1 MTYITKGANTPVPA
15 APLRVAVCR
24 QRLPGAPVVDASALL
39 LDAAGKVRGDAD
51 LVFYNQPA
59 HPSGAVRHTGTAEDA
74 GVLAEWLEVDLPRV
88 EPAVQRVLIAGSC
101 DGGVFGQVP
110 GLYAQVLTAQ
120 GAVVAHYA
128 VTDATSETAFVLGEF
143 YRRGGEWKFRAVGQ
157 GYASGL
163 AGLATDFG
171 IAVEEPAPA
180 PPPIPTPAQPAAS
193 IPAPRQPPQHPLP
206 PQPAAPMPAPAPPH
220 MSASNPFPSPGPSLS
235 PAPAPQD
242 AAPYSFG
249 PEFHPYSQR
258 GRGNGVVS
266 VDVPLPPG
274 PVIVEAWHQG
284 EGYFGMHTLTRR
296 NKDDDLLY
304 NSTLDDFRG
313 RALVLPPEGRPLRM
327 RVEADNDWTV
337 VVQPLSVVRR
347 IDPGSGPLHGYGP
360 EVVAYTGTAADL
372 DVEFAGDEDGHGYFG
387 LKSLEARHL
396 SRPDE
401 YDLLINDTDEFRQT
415 VPLPDGPL
423 LLLLEADGRWQLG
436 ARPLPVLDGA
446 AAQKAGAW
454 TGRGD
459 RTVTLTNPSPGR
471 PALLEYA
478 FTGTGGS
485 FASYRVQTLDEYDD
499 ADRFLEGSRN
509 GLHGR
514 TVIFRAGEPEV
525 RLQLEDPGDWS
536 LRLLPIE
543 QAPPLT
549 GRAEGRGSTVFRY
562 DGPPVLLGLSRTTSD
577 TEALETRALQVDGRI
592 RISAD
597 TTGRRRP
604 VVGPLWVSHAGYC
617 YVHVFAA
624 SDDTGWRLE
633 TAGLGTAPVLG
644 KKRVEGQGY
653 GVVRHTGPEAEV
665 MVRHEPRGLIDLVVL
680 WELDERLE
688 PVRRISTA
696 SGLQRVPGGFLQIR
710 TSGKWGIAL
719 QG

>member
-1 MTYITKGANTPVPA
+1 MTHITKGANTPVPA
-15 APLRVAVCR
+15 ALLRVAVSR
-24 QRLPGAPVVDASALL
+24 QQLPGAPVVDASALL
-39 LDAAGKVRGDAD
+39 LDGAGKVRGDAD
-51 LVFYNQPA
+51 LVFYNQPV
-59 HPSGAVRHTGTAEDA
+59 HPSGAVRHTGTAEGA

-88 EPAVQRVLIAGSC
+88 EPDVQRVLIAGSC

-110 GLYAQVLTAQ
+110 GLYAQVLTAE

-128 VTDATSETAFVLGEF
+128 VTDASSETAFVLGEL

-180 PPPIPTPAQPAAS
+180 PAPAPAPIPTPPQPA
-193 IPAPRQPPQHPLP
+193 PHT
-206 PQPAAPMPAPAPPH
+206 QPAAPMTAPAPPH
-220 MSASNPFPSPGPSLS
+220 MSAPGPHAPGPS
-235 PAPAPQD
+235 PAPAHAPAPQD

-249 PEFHPYSQR
+249 PEFHPYTQR

-284 EGYFGMHTLTRR
+284 DGYFGMHTLTRR

-304 NSTLDDFRG
+304 NSTLNDFRG
-313 RALVLPPEGRPLRM
+313 RALVLPPEGSPLRM

-337 VVQPLSVVRR
+337 VVQPLSVLRR
-347 IDPGSGPLHGYGP
+347 LGPGGPLRGYGP
-360 EVVAYTGTAADL
+360 EVVAYTGAAADL
-372 DVEFAGDEDGHGYFG
+372 DVEFAGDEDGGGYFG
-387 LKSLEARHL
+387 LKSLEARYL

-401 YDLLINDTDEFRQT
+401 YDLLVNDTDEFQQT

-423 LLLLEADGRWQLG
+423 LLLLEADGPWQLT

-446 AAQKAGAW
+446 AAQQAGTW

-459 RTVTLTNPSPGR
+459 RTITLANPSPGR
-471 PALLEYA
+471 PALLEYT
-478 FTGTGGS
+478 FSDTGS
-485 FASYRVQTLDEYDD
+485 FGSYRAQVLDEYDD
-499 ADRFLEGSRN
+499 TDRFLEGSRN
-509 GLHGR
+509 GLRGR

-525 RLQLEDPGDWS
+525 RLQLEDAGDWS

-543 QAPPLT
+543 QVPPLT

-562 DGPPVLLGLSRTTSD
+562 DGPPVLLGLARTTSD
-577 TEALETRALQVDGRI
+577 TEALETRALQTDGQM

-597 TTGRRRP
+597 SAGRRRP
-604 VVGPLWVSHAGYC
+604 VVGPLWVSYAGHC

-624 SDDTGWRLE
+624 SDDTGWRIE
-633 TAGLGTAPVLG
+633 TADLGTAPVLG
-644 KKRVEGQGY
+644 KTKVEGQGY
-653 GVVRHTGPEAEV
+653 GVVRHTGPETEV
-665 MVRHEPRGLIDLVVL
+665 MVRHEARGLLDLVVL

-710 TSGKWGIAL
+710 TSGKWSITL